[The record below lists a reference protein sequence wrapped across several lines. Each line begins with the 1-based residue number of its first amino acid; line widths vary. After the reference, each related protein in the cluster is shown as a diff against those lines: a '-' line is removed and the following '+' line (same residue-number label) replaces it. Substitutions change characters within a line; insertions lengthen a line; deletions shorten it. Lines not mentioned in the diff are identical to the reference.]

1 MCVEGGLT
9 YLMASNK
16 MAAVQLTAIDKNESY
31 SQKVY
36 IQLKQLILT
45 NQIKSGQILN
55 ERELADQLAVSRTPI
70 RDALKMLEQEGWVVK
85 EGKFKVVRL
94 LTWKSV
100 QDLIEIRR
108 PLEVMSYQLAC
119 KKITDEDIEALS
131 QICDEMKAIGQ
142 QGDDAYYEAMAADI
156 EFHIQIAR
164 ITRNEKVIRMM
175 SDLGDELIRTA
186 VLSVMY
192 GDLDVDRYRFNHDR
206 LLEHIKNRNFD
217 VGLEELNKHIST
229 WEGHLEKVPLS
240 LRIHEGK
247 NLIL

>member
-1 MCVEGGLT
+1 MG
-9 YLMASNK
+9 
-16 MAAVQLTAIDKNESY
+16 AVQLTAIDKNESY
-31 SQKVY
+31 SQKIY
-36 IQLKQLILT
+36 NQLKQLILT

-100 QDLIEIRR
+100 QDLIEVRR
-108 PLEVMSYQLAC
+108 PLEVMSYRLAC
-119 KKITDEDIEALS
+119 QKITEEDIAALS
-131 QICDEMKAIGQ
+131 RICDEMKAIGERG
-142 QGDDAYYEAMAADI
+142 GDDYYEAMAADI
-156 EFHIQIAR
+156 EFHLQIAR
-164 ITRNEKVIRMM
+164 ITRNEKVIKMM

-192 GDLDVDRYRFNHDR
+192 GDLAVERYRFNHDT
-206 LLEHIKNRNFD
+206 LLEHMKNRNFE

-229 WEGHLEKVPLS
+229 WEGHLEKVPLA
-240 LRIHEGK
+240 LRVHEEE